1 MRIATMSQD
10 GDLELHGQDSI
21 QATLGIQVA
30 KGVSDTHFPP
40 LRPSRLPRKKEAPL
54 AGRAAAI
61 LVIAFQSIAER
72 CSNAAWNGVAKAA

>member
-1 MRIATMSQD
+1 MGVIPYKRLLAFRLLRGSQ
-10 GDLELHGQDSI
+10 
-21 QATLGIQVA
+21 
-30 KGVSDTHFPP
+30 THIFAYNPP

-54 AGRAAAI
+54 SGRAAAI